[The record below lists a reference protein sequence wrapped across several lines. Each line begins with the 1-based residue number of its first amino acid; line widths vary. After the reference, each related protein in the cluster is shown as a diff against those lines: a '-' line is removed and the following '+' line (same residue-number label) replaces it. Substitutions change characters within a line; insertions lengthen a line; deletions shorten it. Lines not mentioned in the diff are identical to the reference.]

1 MANPEKTKELK
12 KLHGTYRKDR
22 DKDIKPKKKV
32 NGSKVI
38 VGDICKDHSGIFEN
52 YIDGVLSGKIITGEL
67 IQLAVKRHLNDLKR
81 VGHSDFPFIF
91 DMKRAEEHLIFAET
105 CRHWKGEKAKQ
116 RVVLE
121 PHQVFQW
128 MNLYGWYDPEKKTR
142 RFHRAMKLVGR
153 KNYKTTEAAIM
164 AIDHLEINPLE
175 GPQVYA
181 GSMKHDQSI
190 IVVNDAG
197 KIIQRTPELDGKYQL
212 FFFRGLVSR
221 VVRED
226 ISGFMAPLSKE
237 NESSSQDGLD
247 PSFGIID
254 EYHAHP
260 DDRVVNILESGF
272 GNRPDWFEFI
282 ISTAGANKYGP
293 CYADARKTGI
303 NILKGIQEDD
313 QAFFMY
319 HELDEDD
326 CKDKSEGW
334 KDVNNWVKAN
344 PRMIS
349 DPQFIDY
356 LNTRFTI
363 AKNQGGEKETDFK
376 TKNLNMWV
384 DQYNS
389 WVPDDLWMQG
399 AKGGSPNDLIGRE
412 CYAGLDLAQMRDFNS
427 LVLLFPNDDGS
438 YCLLPFFWMPQSAIE
453 GRTEM
458 LKADLSR
465 WVKEG
470 YIIQQQGNAVDH
482 EVIASD
488 IRKLAE
494 KYHIIELAIDPA
506 MQMAIR
512 KYIDEKLDGFLV
524 VNSFNQDI
532 RTMNYPSK
540 QFTKLIVEG
549 KINHYGNPVLR
560 WMAANAATY
569 TDSNDNFK
577 FVKDK
582 SIDKIDGIISSV
594 MALGIK
600 IAKDMVGTSKYDDPN
615 YELIAF

>member
-1 MANPEKTKELK
+1 MNPEKSTAQK
-12 KLHGTYRKDR
+12 KLQGTYRKDR
-22 DKDIKPKKKV
+22 DKAIKPKKV
-32 NGSKVI
+32 ERVSKI
-38 VGDICKDHSGIFEN
+38 VDPPLYLDHSVMFQN
-52 YIDGVLSGKIITGEL
+52 YIDGVLSGNIITGEL
-67 IQLAVKRHLNDLKR
+67 ISLAVQRHIGDLLR
-81 VGHSDFPFIF
+81 VGQDDFPYIF
-91 DMKRAEEHLIFAET
+91 DIARAEEHLRFAEI

-116 RVVLE
+116 RVILE

-128 MNLYGWYDPEKKTR
+128 MSLYGWYDPIKNVR
-142 RFHRAMKLVGR
+142 RFHRAIKLVGR

-164 AIDHLEINPLE
+164 AIDHLEIDPLE

-197 KIIQRTPELDGKYQL
+197 KIIQRTPELQDKYQL
-212 FFFRGLVSR
+212 FFFRGLVNR
-221 VVRED
+221 VVKED

-237 NESSSQDGLD
+237 NENSSQDGLD

-293 CYADARKTGI
+293 CYADARKTAI
-303 NILKGIQEDD
+303 NILRGIQKDEQLFAMIHEMDD
-313 QAFFMY
+313 G
-319 HELDEDD
+319 DD
-326 CKDKSEGW
+326 WMDQSLW
-334 KDVNNWVKAN
+334 SKAN

-356 LNTRFTI
+356 LNTRFVI

-384 DQYNS
+384 DQYNCWIPDDIWMHGNKEGS
-389 WVPDDLWMQG
+389 PDDL
-399 AKGGSPNDLIGRE
+399 IGMD

-427 LVLLFPNDDGS
+427 LVLLFPHGDRKYS
-438 YCLLPFFWMPQSAIE
+438 LLCWFWLPQAAIE
-453 GRTEM
+453 KRNEM
-458 LKADLSR
+458 VKVDLAR

-470 YIIQQQGNAVDH
+470 FIIQQPGNAIDH
-482 EVIASD
+482 EEIAAD
-488 IRKLAE
+488 IKKISE
-494 KYHIIELAIDPA
+494 KYNILELGIDPA

-512 KYIDEKLDGFLV
+512 KYIDENMDGFLT
-524 VNSFNQDI
+524 VNTFNQDI
-532 RTMNYPSK
+532 RTMSYPSK
-540 QFTKLIVEG
+540 ELTRLIANG
-549 KINHYGNPVLR
+549 DINHFGNPVLR
-560 WMAANAATY
+560 WMASNAATY

-582 SIDKIDGIISSV
+582 SVDKIDGIISTV
-594 MALGIK
+594 IALGTCIS
-600 IAKDMVGTSKYDDPN
+600 KDMTGSSVYDDPN
-615 YELIAF
+615 YKLISF